1 MTKPTIS
8 PNVPAGARKQVLAAN
23 RLIAELNT
31 PPGPAPVAPVA
42 AAPPAAPAP
51 TAAPVVEEDPAKK
64 LEHKYNVLA
73 GKYNSETSRLM
84 GQVEALREENQRL
97 RVAPAPAVAP
107 ARAEDQFNL
116 STVTAKEREEFGEE
130 LVQLM
135 ARIAKANSGAEVAA
149 LQAQV
154 ARLTGSVQTTV
165 QIGAETRMEKVWNM
179 LDSWNADW
187 RLVNNSQQ
195 FVDWLGNIDIMS
207 GRPRQEGLTQAFE
220 SGDGTRVLGIFKRF
234 VEEDSASRSTAS
246 PPAAPAAIDQSTLIA
261 PDKSRGSGE
270 GAPNGSSGKIWSEQ
284 EISDF
289 YSRVQRGR
297 ITPEEKAS
305 TEAEIMAAV
314 TTGRVRPTRDDR
326 FIANSR

>member
-1 MTKPTIS
+1 MTKPVIS

-31 PPGPAPVAPVA
+31 PPSATPAALVA
-42 AAPPAAPAP
+42 AAPPTAPAP

-97 RVAPAPAVAP
+97 RVAPVPAAAP

-165 QIGAETRMEKVWNM
+165 QIGAETRMERVWNM

-187 RLVNNSQQ
+187 RLVNASQQ

-234 VEEDSASRSTAS
+234 VEEDSASRSTA
-246 PPAAPAAIDQSTLIA
+246 PPLAAPAALDQATLIA

-314 TTGRVRPTRDDR
+314 TSGRVRPTRDDR